1 MDNNLTDPVRIAEA
15 ERARNEAEDCGR
27 LVALTRQELGW
38 SRTQLASAA
47 GLPEGDVA
55 VFEEGRMYP
64 VNPVMEHLLRTMGRT
79 D

>member
-1 MDNNLTDPVRIAEA
+1 MTHNQTDPARVAEA
-15 ERARNEAEDCGR
+15 ERARHEAEDCGR
-27 LVALTRQELGW
+27 LVAITRQELGW
-38 SRTQLASAA
+38 SRSQLASAA
-47 GLPEGDVA
+47 NLPEDDVA